1 MSKFACKL
9 KIRSTQEDRRW
20 QIKYSSWFQ
29 NKLIQGIATCYS
41 INHRA
46 FKRSD
51 ISLAPVFSFAL
62 KSTKATVINGL
73 LSRMLLKVSSKF
85 VEKVSNS
92 SCVWL
97 GDLWRQLSLQQL
109 FPVLNWNEIRWDFG
123 IEISFRETNNIRCN
137 VWIVCWYKIN

>member
-1 MSKFACKL
+1 MKLFFCKANDKKIDKLTVAKTIWWWRFRRNDEWIPDFMSKFACKL

-20 QIKYSSWFQ
+20 QIKYLSWFQ
-29 NKLIQGIATCYS
+29 NKLTQGIATCYS

-97 GDLWRQLSLQQL
+97 GDL
-109 FPVLNWNEIRWDFG
+109 
-123 IEISFRETNNIRCN
+123 
-137 VWIVCWYKIN
+137 

>member
-1 MSKFACKL
+1 MKLFFCKANDKKIDKLTVAKTIWWWRFRRNDEWIRDFVSKFACKL

-20 QIKYSSWFQ
+20 QIKYLSWFQ

-97 GDLWRQLSLQQL
+97 GDL
-109 FPVLNWNEIRWDFG
+109 
-123 IEISFRETNNIRCN
+123 
-137 VWIVCWYKIN
+137 